1 MGKDLKNEFSW
12 SKSRDQTFHE
22 CLRKY
27 YFQYYGGWGGWMKDA
42 DARIRHIYAL
52 KHLQTRQMWAGD
64 HAHQCIERLLGFIRR
79 GAQPPA
85 EDEAV
90 NKMVES
96 MRKDFK
102 DSRSGKYRQDP
113 KRVCGLFEHEYAI
126 AVADDVWKATA
137 DHAEKCVRNFYH
149 SPVFEKLRGLPVT
162 EWLEIEERATF
173 QLDGLKVY
181 VQLDCA
187 FRDGDKVVIYDW
199 KTGKADAERNDIQL
213 ACYILYAIEKW
224 KTTAEQVTAVDLYLT
239 DGSEVSRQLDVD
251 ALENVKD
258 YVRDSADEML
268 FPLSDPE
275 QNFAEEDSFDVTE
288 NESACRRCNFLKVCP
303 KWAK

>member
-27 YFQYYGGWGGWMKDA
+27 YFQYYGGWGGWLKDA
-42 DARIRHIYAL
+42 DARIRQIYAL

-79 GAQPPA
+79 GAQPPG

-90 NKMVES
+90 NKMLES
-96 MRKDFK
+96 MRGDFK
-102 DSRSGKYRQDP
+102 DSRAGRYRQDP

-126 AVADDVWKATA
+126 EVADDVWKETA
-137 DHAEKCVRNFYH
+137 ARAEKCVRNFYH
-149 SPVFEKLRGLPVT
+149 APVFERLRKLQAAD
-162 EWLEIEERATF
+162 WLEIEERAAF

-187 FRDGDKVVIYDW
+187 FRDGDNVVIYDW
-199 KTGKADAERNDIQL
+199 KTGKADAERNDVQL

-224 KTTAEQVTAVDLYLT
+224 KVTAGQVTAVDLYLA
-239 DGSEVSRQLDVD
+239 DGNEVSRQLDAE

-258 YVRDSADEML
+258 YIRDSADEML

-275 QNFAEEDSFDVTE
+275 RNFAEEDSFDVTE

>member
-12 SKSRDQTFHE
+12 SKSRDQAFHE

-27 YFQYYGGWGGWMKDA
+27 YFQYYGGWGGWMKNA
-42 DARIRHIYAL
+42 DARIRHIYVL

-64 HAHQCIERLLGFIRR
+64 HAHQCIERLLRFIRR

-126 AVADDVWKATA
+126 AVADEVWKATA
-137 DHAEKCVRNFYH
+137 GHAEKCVRTFYH
-149 SPVFEKLRGLPVT
+149 APVFEKLRGLPVT

-199 KTGKADAERNDIQL
+199 KTGKADAARNDIQL

-239 DGSEVSRQLDVD
+239 DGSEVSRRLDAE

-258 YVRDSADEML
+258 YIRDSADEML

-275 QNFAEEDSFDVTE
+275 QNSAEEGSFDLTE
-288 NESACRRCNFLKVCP
+288 NESACKRCNFLKVCP
-303 KWAK
+303 KWHQ

>member
-1 MGKDLKNEFSW
+1 MGKELKNEFSW

-27 YFQYYGGWGGWMKDA
+27 YFQYYGGWGGWLKDA
-42 DARIRHIYAL
+42 DARIRQIYAL

-64 HAHQCIERLLGFIRR
+64 HAHLCIERLLGFMRR

-90 NKMVES
+90 NKMIED

-102 DSRSGKYRQDP
+102 DSRGGKYRQDP
-113 KRVCGLFEHEYAI
+113 KRVCGLFEHEYTLEI
-126 AVADDVWKATA
+126 SSDVWKATA
-137 DHAEKCVRNFYH
+137 DHAEKCARNFYH
-149 SPVFEKLRGLPVT
+149 APVFQKLRELPAT
-162 EWLEIEERATF
+162 AWMEIEERATF

-187 FRDGDKVVIYDW
+187 FRDGDRVVIYDW
-199 KTGKADAERNDIQL
+199 KTGKTDAERNNIQL

-224 KTTAEQVTAVDLYLT
+224 KVTAEQVAAVDLYLT
-239 DGSEVSRQLDVD
+239 DGSEVSGQLN
-251 ALENVKD
+251 AEQLETVKD
-258 YVRDSADEML
+258 YIRDSADEML

-288 NESACRRCNFLKVCP
+288 NESVCKHCNFLKVCP
-303 KWAK
+303 KWQK